1 MAAIEAA
8 PTLTP
13 KVAASC
19 TSKGSMTRMLAAEAK
34 AATDNSTMARDV
46 MASGPAPAAAAL
58 PKRADSCQSG

>member
-34 AATDNSTMARDV
+34 AATDNSTMAR
-46 MASGPAPAAAAL
+46 ALGPAPAAAAL